1 MNLSFHDLKSRAEGF
16 QMRTYLRAK
25 LQIGSTAP
33 NFFFQNCPK
42 ISRACMGL
50 YGPAWPSCVSSSLHR
65 FYSAIGSS
73 QLPNVWSC
81 QLSLVSSANVCPFV
95 AITESYIIS

>member
-33 NFFFQNCPK
+33 NFFFQNCHK
-42 ISRACMGL
+42 ISRACIGL
-50 YGPAWPSCVSSSLHR
+50 HGRAVSVLLLLCHRQFSTTKCLVLSAVIGFICERVSLC
-65 FYSAIGSS
+65 F
-73 QLPNVWSC
+73 
-81 QLSLVSSANVCPFV
+81 
-95 AITESYIIS
+95 AITER

>member
-1 MNLSFHDLKSRAEGF
+1 MNLSFHDLKIRAKGF

-50 YGPAWPSCVSSSLHR
+50 YGRAVSVLLFIGFTLPSAVLNYQM
-65 FYSAIGSS
+65 FG
-73 QLPNVWSC
+73 
-81 QLSLVSSANVCPFV
+81 LVSCHWFHLRTCVPLLR
-95 AITESYIIS
+95 